1 MKDIERRVWLVTF
14 AALLVFVIYETV
26 KTVLFPHLSIISSH
40 TITVIVV
47 AVMTFLVS
55 RFALGRYSQALA
67 EVQRQTAI
75 TEETNRLMAGVLATM
90 REGVVIVN
98 SQHGIA
104 LYNEAA
110 ARIFKLRET
119 DAAKP
124 TGLAAQGS
132 SPEPARDNANEL
144 SENVLI
150 GSQSAGEEPTKV
162 GTLNARGQSAGE
174 EPTKVG
180 TLNTRGPAREYR
192 LTDATRDPAI
202 NSAFRRALE
211 DKTPVELR
219 VEMADREHRNFQLN
233 VAPLGGDL
241 AVGVFFDITQLER
254 LERVRR
260 EFFANLS
267 HELRTPLT
275 AILAYSE
282 TLLTGAIN
290 DPDHNTRF
298 LDTLYKHAMRMNEL
312 ISDISDLSAIESGQ
326 IELTLKPVNLR
337 RAVADVVT
345 LLESRRA
352 DTSVSI
358 TASVPTHLRVQ
369 ADRTRL
375 EQILYNLVDNAVKFN
390 RPDGSVHITA
400 EQSEGHAVMSVEDT
414 GVGISA
420 SDLPRVFERLYRG
433 DKSRSRRTEGS
444 GLGLAIVKHL
454 VQAHGGEVSVSS
466 ELGRGSRFTFT
477 LPVASQEKE
486 PAESI
491 SPEMSDVDA

>member
-1 MKDIERRVWLVTF
+1 MKDIERRVWLVTL

-26 KTVLFPHLSIISSH
+26 KTVLFPGLSIINSH
-40 TITVIVV
+40 IITVIVV
-47 AVMTFLVS
+47 VAMTFFVS
-55 RFALGRYSQALA
+55 RYALRRYSQALA

-90 REGVVIVN
+90 QEGVVIVN
-98 SQHGIA
+98 SNLGIA

-110 ARIFKLRET
+110 ARIFKL
-119 DAAKP
+119 
-124 TGLAAQGS
+124 
-132 SPEPARDNANEL
+132 PEGGARNA
-144 SENVLI
+144 
-150 GSQSAGEEPTKV
+150 
-162 GTLNARGQSAGE
+162 
-174 EPTKVG
+174 
-180 TLNTRGPAREYR
+180 AREYR

-202 NSAFRRALE
+202 NGAFRQAIE
-211 DKTPVELR
+211 AKSSAELH
-219 VEMADREHRNFQLN
+219 VEMADREHRRFQLN
-233 VAPLGGDL
+233 VAPLGENL

-282 TLLTGAIN
+282 TLLTAAAD
-290 DPDHNTRF
+290 DPEHSARF
-298 LDTLYKHAMRMNEL
+298 LDKLYKHATRMNEL

-326 IELTLKPVNLR
+326 IELALKPVNLR
-337 RAVADVVT
+337 RAVADVVM

-352 DTSVSI
+352 DTRVSI

-390 RPDGSVHITA
+390 RPDGSVHIIA
-400 EQSEGHAVMSVEDT
+400 EGGDGLAVINIEDT

-420 SDLPRVFERLYRG
+420 TDLARVFERLYRG
-433 DKSRSRRTEGS
+433 DKSRSRKTEGS

-454 VQAHGGEVSVSS
+454 VQAHGGAVSASS

-477 LPVASQEKE
+477 VPLASQEKE
-486 PAESI
+486 TTEGVRSES
-491 SPEMSDVDA
+491 STVDALEF

>member
-26 KTVLFPHLSIISSH
+26 KTVLFPHLSLISSH

-55 RFALGRYSQALA
+55 RYALGRYSQALA

-75 TEETNRLMAGVLATM
+75 TEKTNRLMAGVLATM

-119 DAAKP
+119 DAAKVV
-124 TGLAAQGS
+124 AQGS
-132 SPEPARDNANEL
+132 SPEPARDTANEL
-144 SENVLI
+144 SENLL
-150 GSQSAGEEPTKV
+150 GRSQTAASD
-162 GTLNARGQSAGE
+162 S
-174 EPTKVG
+174 
-180 TLNTRGPAREYR
+180 AREYR

-202 NSAFRRALE
+202 NSAFRRALDE
-211 DKTPVELR
+211 KTPIELC
-219 VEMADREHRNFQLN
+219 VEMADREHRSFQLN

-282 TLLTGAIN
+282 TLLTGAID
-290 DPDHNTRF
+290 DPEHNTRF
-298 LDTLYKHAMRMNEL
+298 LDTLYKHATRMNEL

-337 RAVADVVT
+337 RAVADVVM

-352 DTSVSI
+352 DNTVKI

-400 EQSEGHAVMSVEDT
+400 EESEGHAVISVQDT

-433 DKSRSRRTEGS
+433 DKSRSRKTEGS

-466 ELGRGSRFTFT
+466 ELGHGSRFTFT
-477 LPVASQEKE
+477 LQAASQETGTT
-486 PAESI
+486 ESA
-491 SPEMSDVDA
+491 SPEMSAVDA

>member
-1 MKDIERRVWLVTF
+1 MKDIERRVWIVTL
-14 AALLVFVIYETV
+14 AALLLFAIYETI
-26 KTVLFPHLSIISSH
+26 KTVLFPSLSIVNSH
-40 TITVIVV
+40 IITVVV
-47 AVMTFLVS
+47 VVVMTFLVS
-55 RFALGRYSQALA
+55 RYALGRYSQALG

-75 TEETNRLMAGVLATM
+75 TEETNRLMTGVLATM

-98 SQHGIA
+98 SQFGIA

-119 DAAKP
+119 DIAKP
-124 TGLAAQGS
+124 ATLRGQGS
-132 SPEPARDNANEL
+132 SQPAARGEAHEL
-144 SENVLI
+144 QEHVTI
-150 GSQSAGEEPTKV
+150 QSQSVNGDSH
-162 GTLNARGQSAGE
+162 NS
-174 EPTKVG
+174 
-180 TLNTRGPAREYR
+180 TRKYR

-211 DKTPVELR
+211 EKIPIELR
-219 VEMADREHRNFQLN
+219 VDMADREHRSFQLN

-282 TLLTGAIN
+282 TLLTGAMD
-290 DPDHNTRF
+290 DPEHNTRF
-298 LDTLYKHAMRMNEL
+298 LDTLYKHATRMNEL

-326 IELTLKPVNLR
+326 IELALKPVNLR
-337 RAVADVVT
+337 RAVADVVM

-352 DTSVSI
+352 DTKVSI

-390 RPDGSVHITA
+390 RPEGSVHITA
-400 EQSEGHAVMSVEDT
+400 EEIDGRAVISVQDT

-420 SDLPRVFERLYRG
+420 LDLPRIFERLYRG
-433 DKSRSRRTEGS
+433 DKSRSRKTEGS
-444 GLGLAIVKHL
+444 GLGLAIVKRVVDRHGARIAL
-454 VQAHGGEVSVSS
+454 DSGSSGTGLRVAVQ
-466 ELGRGSRFTFT
+466 
-477 LPVASQEKE
+477 LPAGNS
-486 PAESI
+486 
-491 SPEMSDVDA
+491 

>member
-1 MKDIERRVWLVTF
+1 MKDIERRVWLVTL
-14 AALLVFVIYETV
+14 AALLLFAIYETV
-26 KTVLFPHLSIISSH
+26 KTVLFPSLSIINSH
-40 TITVIVV
+40 IITVIVV
-47 AVMTFLVS
+47 VVMTFLVS
-55 RFALGRYSQALA
+55 RYALGRYSQALG

-90 REGVVIVN
+90 REAVVIVN
-98 SQHGIA
+98 SQLGIA

-119 DAAKP
+119 EAAKP
-124 TGLAAQGS
+124 AAQESSVGS
-132 SPEPARDNANEL
+132 TRANDV
-144 SENVLI
+144 SQNVFTE
-150 GSQSAGEEPTKV
+150 SQSAAAT
-162 GTLNARGQSAGE
+162 ARDS
-174 EPTKVG
+174 
-180 TLNTRGPAREYR
+180 AREYR

-202 NSAFRRALE
+202 NSAFRSALE

-219 VEMADREHRNFQLN
+219 VEMADREHRSFQLN

-282 TLLTGAIN
+282 TLLTGAID
-290 DPDHNTRF
+290 DPEHNTRF
-298 LDTLYKHAMRMNEL
+298 LDTLYKHATRMNEL

-326 IELTLKPVNLR
+326 IELALKPVNLR
-337 RAVADVVT
+337 RAVADVVM

-352 DTSVSI
+352 DTKVSI

-390 RPDGSVHITA
+390 HPEGSVHIA
-400 EQSEGHAVMSVEDT
+400 AYESAGKVVISVQDT
-414 GVGISA
+414 GLGISA

-433 DKSRSRRTEGS
+433 DKSRSRKTEGS

-454 VQAHGGEVSVSS
+454 IQAHGGEVSVSS
-466 ELGRGSRFTFT
+466 ELGRGSQFTFT
-477 LPVASQEKE
+477 LQAALQETGT
-486 PAESI
+486 PESI
-491 SPEMSDVDA
+491 SPEMSAVDA